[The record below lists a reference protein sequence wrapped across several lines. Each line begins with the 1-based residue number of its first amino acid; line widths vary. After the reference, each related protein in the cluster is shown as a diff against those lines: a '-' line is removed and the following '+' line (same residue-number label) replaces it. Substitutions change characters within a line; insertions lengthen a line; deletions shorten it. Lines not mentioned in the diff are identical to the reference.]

1 MRITKRTNIAVRL
14 MLYCA
19 SQPDRRVTK
28 SEVARKCNI
37 SENHLAHVV
46 NALGQ
51 MGYIDT
57 QRGRSGG
64 LELARGPDEVSLGD
78 IFRSLESGVPLAE
91 CFGCQSVTCE
101 SVSDCRLR
109 QALVNAEAAF
119 YETLDEVP
127 LAELMGSNGGGVM
140 DRLQEGN
147 CPP

>member
-1 MRITKRTNIAVRL
+1 

-19 SQPDRRVTK
+19 SQPGRRVTK
-28 SEVARKCNI
+28 SEVAEQCNI
-37 SENHLAHVV
+37 SENHLAHVI

-51 MGYIDT
+51 MGYLDT

-64 LELARGPDEVSLGD
+64 LELARGPGEVSLGD

-91 CFGCQSVTCE
+91 CFGCQSMSCE
-101 SVSDCRLR
+101 SVPDCRLR
-109 QALVNAEAAF
+109 KALANAESAF

-127 LAELMGSNGGGVM
+127 LTELLGANGGGLM
-140 DRLQEGN
+140 DRLNEGN